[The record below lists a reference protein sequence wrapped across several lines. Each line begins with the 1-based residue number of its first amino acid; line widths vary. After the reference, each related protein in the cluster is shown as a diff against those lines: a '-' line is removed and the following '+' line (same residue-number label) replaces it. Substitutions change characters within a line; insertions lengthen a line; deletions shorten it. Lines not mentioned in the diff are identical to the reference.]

1 VEGGVG
7 AGAIPLRGLVRF
19 APASSLNLHQSLPRP
34 HPSHSTKAVIETPPG
49 ETWQIAFA
57 PPPAQ
62 QREGDVLLA
71 AAGGA
76 SNRVVLWSTNDAERV
91 AEFAV
96 PEPSSGAGGGGEDA
110 GAAAASADPASSRG
124 PRSDRFVLSIAY
136 SPDGSR
142 LACGAMDG
150 GVHVFDTAS
159 GAHLHS
165 LPGHF
170 KPVRALAFSPDG
182 RTLLTGCDDM
192 LVHLYD
198 VGAGALVDALS
209 GHESWVLSLAPHPGG
224 AVVASGSADASVR
237 LWDLRA
243 RGAALQVAREATDQ
257 VWGVAWDGEGRR
269 LAAVSD
275 DRGVVIYTGA

>member
-1 VEGGVG
+1 MDQR
-7 AGAIPLRGLVRF
+7 A
-19 APASSLNLHQSLPRP
+19 HPRP
-34 HPSHSTKAVIETPPG
+34 RSPPKTRSPILNHPTSIFFHTSTKAVIETPPG
-49 ETWQIAFA
+49 ETWHIAFA
-57 PPPAQ
+57 PLPAQ

-76 SNRVVLWSTNDAERV
+76 SNRVVLWSTNDAEKV
-91 AEFAV
+91 AEFAL
-96 PEPSSGAGGGGEDA
+96 PEPAAAAATAGDGGGGEGAA
-110 GAAAASADPASSRG
+110 GAAAGPAA
-124 PRSDRFVLSIAY
+124 RSDRFVLSLAY

-142 LACGAMDG
+142 LACGSMDG

-159 GAHLHS
+159 GALLHS

-182 RTLLTGCDDM
+182 KTLLTGCDDM

-198 VGAGALVDALS
+198 VGAGSLVDALS

-237 LWDLRA
+237 LWDMRT
-243 RGAALQVAREATDQ
+243 RGAALQVAREAADQ

-275 DRGVVIYTGA
+275 DKGIVLYRAA